1 MWKRRS
7 MDTENGLQSLST
19 ERGIGDNDIYWTW
32 LQCDQYSV
40 FDTFRYHFITIQ
52 ASQKA
57 TSNPTPLKLVFVIDL
72 ERGHGDIMGH
82 AGHLR
87 QGHEY
92 RGV

>member
-1 MWKRRS
+1 MILVQHLKQI
-7 MDTENGLQSLST
+7 L
-19 ERGIGDNDIYWTW
+19 
-32 LQCDQYSV
+32 
-40 FDTFRYHFITIQ
+40 Q

-57 TSNPTPLKLVFVIDL
+57 TSNPTPLKLVFVIDF

>member
-1 MWKRRS
+1 MILVQHLKQI
-7 MDTENGLQSLST
+7 L
-19 ERGIGDNDIYWTW
+19 
-32 LQCDQYSV
+32 
-40 FDTFRYHFITIQ
+40 Q

-57 TSNPTPLKLVFVIDL
+57 TSNPTPLKLVFVIDF

-92 RGV
+92 RGVWDHADEEQGQ